1 MDVLHLFATAKNW
14 WFTYEPTAKHPMPDR
29 NLVSGLCGTVIVGG
43 RCNAPIPLGYD
54 PFPTRPTSAD
64 LGTYARAATIGDN
77 VPFPYS
83 DYAVVTLD
91 TL

>member
-1 MDVLHLFATAKNW
+1 
-14 WFTYEPTAKHPMPDR
+14 MP
-29 NLVSGLCGTVIVGG
+29 
-43 RCNAPIPLGYD
+43 PFPLGYD
-54 PFPTRPTSAD
+54 PFPTMPTSAD

>member
-1 MDVLHLFATAKNW
+1 MVALLYLHC
-14 WFTYEPTAKHPMPDR
+14 
-29 NLVSGLCGTVIVGG
+29 VSKCHEQYSI
-43 RCNAPIPLGYD
+43 NAPIPLGYD